1 MTKMAHVRR
10 KFVENARCGNAP
22 EWSLARVK
30 QIAPLYALERQL
42 REIDAPPEKIAAE
55 RREKSR
61 PLAEAF
67 FEELERKAKDSKNPP
82 LNKLRT
88 AIDYALVG

>member
-1 MTKMAHVRR
+1 MAHVRR

-30 QIAPLYALERQL
+30 QIAPLYALERLL

-61 PLAEAF
+61 PLAE
-67 FEELERKAKDSKNPP
+67 DSSKNWSARQKIAKILP
-82 LNKLRT
+82 LT
-88 AIDYALVG
+88 SSGQP